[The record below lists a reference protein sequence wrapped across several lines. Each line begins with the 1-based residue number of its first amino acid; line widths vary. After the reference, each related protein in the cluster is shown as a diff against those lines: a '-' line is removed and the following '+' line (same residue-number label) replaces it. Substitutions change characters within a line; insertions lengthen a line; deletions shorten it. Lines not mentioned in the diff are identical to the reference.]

1 MKGFKLKVDL
11 TDKIRIND
19 KSLLHQSEDSNG
31 FLIIKSNPIAKAG
44 VFEYLLSEIKSDKI
58 APEDDRVV
66 KVYRSLEELK
76 RIKDSFANKPIKMYH
91 SWVGEDSPHADGSI
105 GSNITVDSDNEYL
118 IADLIIYNP
127 ELIDKIKSKQLVELS
142 PAYTGKEIEER
153 GRYKGQDY
161 EYRQILGEV
170 NHLAVV
176 EVGRSG
182 RDLKIYDSISS
193 IGELMKFKDSLI
205 QAFSRYSDNELEKAK
220 DIEPR
225 ESQDE
230 EIDKREIIREIMAL
244 VNKSNEDFQGGEDE
258 KLRTISEL
266 AEKLAYS
273 SSDRKSQ
280 DEVTDTETSIEPLNS
295 SKMDNDEMSEVVTEA
310 IEKIDVD
317 ELVQSITKA
326 LESLVDKKLQ
336 EYSDNQKV
344 EAKKVSDAYFQVKR
358 ALGSDF
364 DSMNM
369 SPNDIYK
376 FGYETLSNHT
386 LDKKMDAKTAFL
398 LALDSKSQG
407 QNRISDSYKQSP
419 DSSILK
425 ILNEKY

>member
-1 MKGFKLKVDL
+1 MKGSKLKVDL

-220 DIEPR
+220 DIEPH

-244 VNKSNEDFQGGEDE
+244 ANKSNEDFQGGEDE

-280 DEVTDTETSIEPLNS
+280 DEVTDTETSIESLNS

-419 DSSILK
+419 NSSILK